1 MNLSVPGDIVNVN
14 ESVYI
19 SFSSATEQTEKKK
32 KSRFIKYF
40 NILLS
45 IKIPT
50 SGIIKEYI
58 GEAAPQI
65 CLVIK
70 LFPLPL
76 PATAHLWKWEY
87 RPDKFPFWISKVIII
102 FFVL

>member
-1 MNLSVPGDIVNVN
+1 MKVFTSALALQLSK
-14 ESVYI
+14 
-19 SFSSATEQTEKKK
+19 QKEKE

-50 SGIIKEYI
+50 SGVIKEYI
-58 GEAAPQI
+58 GEAVPQI

-76 PATAHLWKWEY
+76 LATAHL
-87 RPDKFPFWISKVIII
+87 
-102 FFVL
+102 